1 MNPAYLY
8 LLIFVLA
15 SALLWHLARTGRAAW
30 SGLGLAWLVFALG
43 ALTSLALTTVAVGLA
58 WAAPVLAWLY
68 DPLVALGR
76 RLFHGLGPL
85 DMAQI
90 MVLLGVLALR
100 LVFVILV
107 CLGSLLRRVWRTLR
121 PQPPAAEA
129 EQGPRHRASAGL
141 ATALRVTLVGTGVV
155 LGTLPFW
162 DGTGVLPLEVM
173 AAFVWIGYWLL
184 LIEAAGRAEPGPTAG
199 GATEI
204 AGEDAQASAEHQLE
218 RLYRLYIARHRPMLF
233 ACRRRL
239 GTPRPNPALQA
250 PAASPPGGG
259 STAALLR
266 VRWGQRLSP
275 NLLERLALAAAA
287 VDDGRDL
294 LLGESLCSHH
304 FVLIAALIQDS
315 IDRGRSVLVLC
326 PEASLEEVQASL
338 ALHAEPNLRRLTP
351 DWAVLGRT
359 DLAAD
364 ADPDVLLCPDSELE
378 RSLPLGSDPA
388 RRTWGRL
395 GLIVALDIQAL
406 NVPLARFV
414 LARVHQLGAAGGAVR
429 LVMQAAHADGVE
441 TLARALHSPA
451 RLTEVRVSAWLETN
465 RYLLVWDRDH
475 EPLAEHRARYFPG
488 LQEYVAPE
496 WLLLLPPWELGLT
509 VTRFDPGNRHDED
522 AFERLRAHLP
532 RYGHDDKVAVA
543 AAHRP
548 IGHGCVGAGAAVG
561 LLDDPGNLLLALDH
575 DGGSSGLHA
584 SLINILCGNYL
595 LRDYLRACL
604 AVAEPRDLPRGL
616 RPLAAEPLGNPYT
629 LAYALSRAFAGSTAL
644 TAAEL
649 NDQFLDPSPS
659 RVRAALGLRA
669 SRRGLTRLFERVFG
683 AGSVTVSV
691 HRRPDGRAVY
701 TLTPNRP
708 LLRAAYLDAVNA
720 QGDALGRLLA
730 SDHGLTYASGQ
741 TLLFAH
747 KFHRV
752 ARVGADRVELM
763 HVETAG
769 RDSRER
775 HVFHRRY
782 RLPAAGPDNP
792 VCPGE
797 PWRQELGGGLVMT
810 LTFTLRT
817 LERETLGYLT
827 LAESMRP
834 LARGGAEY
842 GYTPCE
848 PPIARTYPYQSVTQ
862 LGIEG
867 IAPLIQGDDQADRR
881 TRLAFTLC
889 ALLHDAMVSLFP
901 DQQARIAVVSPQARP
916 VMTALDPGP
925 PTGAGPREPGPS
937 VPTDGETARLLER
950 LYPTL
955 AAESSDQPGPGQG
968 DLNDAALGRIDISI
982 IEDSAFDLGV
992 ARALGEH
999 GKLDHLLRL
1008 VRQYLH
1014 WALEQPPAGLYH
1026 SLGAPG
1032 LAPAFDYPT
1041 ARALLDRLLP
1051 VAEEPPTGPL
1061 DTGCAESGETLTET
1075 LTEALTETV
1084 PVCDFCAAPLAATY
1098 DRLDDGRCRC
1108 ADCTAQAIDTT
1119 DEFRRVFREVVEQM
1133 EGDYGIAL
1141 RRDLGV
1147 RFVNAERLAASVGEA
1162 FVPTPAL
1169 DPRTVGLAVRNPDG
1183 SAEILLENGSPY
1195 LMTAATLAHELTHLW
1210 QFDRKV
1216 DLSQVPQET
1225 IEGQARFIEIDYL
1238 RRHGGRPLAEAIA
1251 RAARDGADVY
1261 SRGYRQV
1268 EAVCGGS
1275 DGRVF
1280 ACFERQLR
1288 GEQ

>member
-1 MNPAYLY
+1 M
-8 LLIFVLA
+8 
-15 SALLWHLARTGRAAW
+15 
-30 SGLGLAWLVFALG
+30 
-43 ALTSLALTTVAVGLA
+43 
-58 WAAPVLAWLY
+58 
-68 DPLVALGR
+68 
-76 RLFHGLGPL
+76 
-85 DMAQI
+85 
-90 MVLLGVLALR
+90 
-100 LVFVILV
+100 
-107 CLGSLLRRVWRTLR
+107 
-121 PQPPAAEA
+121 
-129 EQGPRHRASAGL
+129 
-141 ATALRVTLVGTGVV
+141 
-155 LGTLPFW
+155 
-162 DGTGVLPLEVM
+162 
-173 AAFVWIGYWLL
+173 
-184 LIEAAGRAEPGPTAG
+184 
-199 GATEI
+199 
-204 AGEDAQASAEHQLE
+204 
-218 RLYRLYIARHRPMLF
+218 
-233 ACRRRL
+233 
-239 GTPRPNPALQA
+239 
-250 PAASPPGGG
+250 
-259 STAALLR
+259 
-266 VRWGQRLSP
+266 RWGQRLSP

-326 PEASLEEVQASL
+326 PEASLDEVQASL

-351 DWAVLGRT
+351 DWVVLGRT

-378 RSLPLGSDPA
+378 RSLPLSSDPA
-388 RRTWGRL
+388 RRSWGRL
-395 GLIVALDIQAL
+395 GLIVALDIQAM

-414 LARVHQLGAAGGAVR
+414 LARVHELGAAGGAVR

-441 TLARALHSPA
+441 TLARALYSPA

-475 EPLAEHRARYFPG
+475 QPLAEHRAQYFPG

-496 WLLLLPPWELGLT
+496 WLLLLPPWELGLR

-522 AFERLRAHLP
+522 AFERLRAQLP
-532 RYGHDDKVAVA
+532 RYGHDDKVAAA

-548 IGHGCVGAGAAVG
+548 IGHGYVGAGAAVG
-561 LLDDPGNLLLALDH
+561 LLDDPGNLLLALDQ

-584 SLINILCGNYL
+584 TLISILCGNYL

-629 LAYALSRAFAGSTAL
+629 LAYALTRAFAGSTAL

-659 RVRAALGLRA
+659 RVRAALGIRA

-683 AGSVTVSV
+683 AGSVTVAV

-701 TLTPNRP
+701 ALTPNRP

-752 ARVGADRVELM
+752 ARVGADRVELV

-782 RLPAAGPDNP
+782 RLPAAGPDTL
-792 VCPGE
+792 VHPGE

-810 LTFTLRT
+810 LAFTLRT

-867 IAPLIQGDDQADRR
+867 ITPLIQGDDQADRR
-881 TRLAFTLC
+881 ARLAFTLC

-916 VMTALDPGP
+916 VVTMPGSESP
-925 PTGAGPREPGPS
+925 SGAGTREPGPGM
-937 VPTDGETARLLER
+937 PTDGEIERLLER

-955 AAESSDQPGPGQG
+955 AAEPPDPPGSGQG
-968 DLNDAALGRIDISI
+968 DLVDAALGRIDIAI

-992 ARALGEH
+992 ARALGEP
-999 GKLDHLLRL
+999 GKLYHLLRL
-1008 VRQYLH
+1008 VRQYLR
-1014 WALEQPPAGLYH
+1014 WALEQPPASLYH
-1026 SLGAPG
+1026 SLGAPA
-1032 LAPAFDYPT
+1032 LAPAFDYAT

-1051 VAEEPPTGPL
+1051 FAEEPPTGPL
-1061 DTGCAESGETLTET
+1061 DAGCAESDETQTEIQTENQTET
-1075 LTEALTETV
+1075 QAETV
-1084 PVCDFCAAPLAATY
+1084 LVCDFCAAPLAAIY

-1119 DEFRRVFREVVEQM
+1119 EQFRRVYREVVEQM
-1133 EGDYGIAL
+1133 EGDYGIPL

-1147 RFVNAERLAASVGEA
+1147 RFVNAEQLAASMGEA

-1169 DPRTVGLAVRNPDG
+1169 DPRTIGLAVRNPDG
-1183 SAEILLENGSPY
+1183 SAELLLENGTPR
-1195 LMTAATLAHELTHLW
+1195 LMTAATLAHELTHIW

-1216 DLSQVPQET
+1216 DLNRVPLET

-1238 RRHGGRPLAEAIA
+1238 RRHGGRPLAETIA
-1251 RAARDGADVY
+1251 RASRDGTDVY
-1261 SRGYRQV
+1261 SRGYRQI
-1268 EAVCGGS
+1268 EAICSGS

-1280 ACFERQLR
+1280 ACFERLLR
-1288 GEQ
+1288 GED